1 MPDME
6 INARITAETEGFE
19 EGVERVK
26 RSSEEL
32 EASVKRT
39 SKSIERDADKAT
51 ASVKKDADGLKGKI
65 GELVRA
71 TEEGSNRI
79 GKAVSMFAGIGLAM
93 NGVKQVADMARRVY
107 DTSMQMARLADTAA
121 DTAAYMRRTFGSMTS
136 DATEWAHSMAD
147 AYGLYTQ
154 EVEALYT
161 QMYEA
166 LSKSLPSVQA
176 DEIAQGLT
184 KLRYDIAAVLKWYDE
199 NQIQQWVVDVVMKG
213 EQEPF
218 QRLMAGQTFEQ
229 AAKAAGMWSDSMTD
243 AQKKTTMARLLM
255 REYSDE
261 VGTWTANLETASGAE
276 ARLSASIEELQTSLG
291 QVLSPVLAGV
301 INQVADLVDRFDDM
315 VSAVNGLLG
324 LGSSVDATS
333 ADLIREVSRAMDQ
346 LADSTRDAS
355 EASAGLAGFDKL
367 NRLADKSGEGS
378 SEDKDF
384 ADGLD
389 SWMRLWALDAD
400 AATTAADRLW
410 DSILDSGLD
419 TERELRGEF
428 GDLFAWMADRSELDV
443 SVKQDAVD
451 KAWRS
456 MESVISKYRER
467 LSALGVKE
475 TDMARL
481 AESSSRYDKATSQ
494 EASLTSELERLRR
507 SGGSEESMDEIE
519 RELADV
525 RRTIKDTTADAR
537 LYQAVVSLRT
547 TYGSA
552 IQGLYATLA
561 NDLGAYTGEIAA
573 SLSSAT
579 REEIDAS
586 WSAVQE
592 AIQSIPAPVVNVEPY
607 DDTQLYADASKWIN
621 DNYAAVQGVLAG
633 IPNGSGL
640 SAILDEFKEAGF
652 DVTDPT
658 VSTAVETL
666 AANLSDLPA
675 PVVNV
680 EQYDDAQLYRDASKW
695 INDNYAAVQGVLA
708 GIPNGS
714 GLSAILDEFKEAGF
728 DVTDPTVSTAV
739 ETLAANLSDLP
750 APVVNVEQYDDAQL
764 YRDASQWIAD
774 NYAAIH
780 SVLEGIPDGAGLSA
794 ILDSFKEAGFDVAD
808 PAVSTAVESL
818 ATSVA
823 GMEIT
828 PDVHVDGDTITY
840 SPPDIDITNENTN
853 INHNQ
858 NINNVDTDPIATA
871 MQNSIKDLDVKS
883 QVSVTVPE
891 IDTSGI
897 ETAMQNSI
905 KDLDVKASVTVPPID
920 TTGIETAMQ
929 NSIKDLDVKAT
940 ANVTV
945 QEHDYSD
952 VFQGIGQD
960 VGGGLSDVAGAVDG
974 ITVPDYTSI
983 IDQIKTDVGEI
994 KGDMDTVAETSATRA
1009 IPDAEKAVQDAR
1021 DKASQDLDKAT
1032 DKLTDLST
1040 WTNPVDLAGTLVE
1053 TITDAVKDLGGIGQ
1067 AEKDLKA
1074 AIDSQADEWADVE
1087 ARLRERGASDTWVQ
1101 KFKEYFDQGQEFG
1114 DVYLHHR
1121 KRLETTYGVSSTMWN
1136 SALAGAKAKTQ
1147 TPAVQTPTQT
1157 PASAGP
1163 SSSYF
1168 ARLASGE
1175 SLPYSSIMARY
1186 DEMGMDWSQ
1195 IPDYIR
1201 ESMASR
1207 GITGWASGGV
1217 FEPNQP
1223 VLGVLGDNRREVEV
1237 AAPYST
1243 IVKAVREALGSS
1255 SEERTQ
1261 SIELTANVVLDG
1273 RTVAKAV
1280 YPYIVREGRRL
1291 GA

>member
-680 EQYDDAQLYRDASKW
+680 EQYDDAQLYRDAS
-695 INDNYAAVQGVLA
+695 
-708 GIPNGS
+708 
-714 GLSAILDEFKEAGF
+714 
-728 DVTDPTVSTAV
+728 
-739 ETLAANLSDLP
+739 
-750 APVVNVEQYDDAQL
+750 
-764 YRDASQWIAD
+764 QWIAD